1 MLLQAGV
8 SCIFVGFLISSE
20 LNLSLLCSLLCK
32 LLFNFCL
39 PSDSIES
46 ATERY
51 KLQRVSL
58 LRGFCHA
65 SGVQLLLREVNL
77 EVRSKQLFYEDDI
90 INVTPI
96 VKHISP
102 RVCHGCLQW
111 VLNKMQG
118 IGITY
123 IMPIHSSSGN
133 ICSETVVN

>member
-1 MLLQAGV
+1 MNSIA
-8 SCIFVGFLISSE
+8 
-20 LNLSLLCSLLCK
+20 LLCSLLRE

-111 VLNKMQG
+111 VLNKKRG
-118 IGITY
+118 IGMTH
-123 IMPIHSSSGN
+123 IMPLHSSSDD